1 MPSAESI
8 HCGRV
13 CAKTKGGC
21 GFRIENDENPR
32 FQMKELSV
40 EELSRVCGG
49 GDNSFDGL
57 AEGDIYESK
66 DYPGVEYAKIG
77 TVNYGGDGNV
87 YFYKGTKDGN
97 CIRHQ
102 LTSGGCEPPNT
113 SSLLPGLPNQLL
125 LNVP

>member
-1 MPSAESI
+1 
-8 HCGRV
+8 
-13 CAKTKGGC
+13 
-21 GFRIENDENPR
+21 
-32 FQMKELSV
+32 MKELSV

-66 DYPGVEYAKIG
+66 EHRGVEYAKIG

-87 YFYKGTKDGN
+87 YFYKGKKDGN

-102 LTSGGCEPPNT
+102 LTSGGCEPPYNFRRLYDT
-113 SSLLPGLPNQLL
+113 DNKIVDLPWCYPD
-125 LNVP
+125 VF